1 MTSVLY
7 DEPGPVGRRRI
18 WIGSVL
24 SVVVLVGTL
33 VIAVRRFA
41 DKGQFQSRRWQ
52 VVADSISY
60 LRGGLFV
67 TLRMAVVAVVLAS
80 LLGLVLSIGRV
91 AERAAIRW
99 VAGAWV
105 EFFRAVPLLALV
117 VFAFVGLPKYDINL
131 SRFWCVVV
139 ALVLYNSAALCEVFR
154 AGINSVDRGQRE
166 AATAIGLRWWP
177 AMRIVVLPQG
187 LRRML
192 PAYVS
197 QMVTIVKDTSLGFVV
212 GAQELLSRSRQL
224 GVFKPPSVVAGLIV
238 ALVAYLAINLVLSRV
253 AVSLERRTAPTRRP
267 IRDTIKDS
275 VLPTPL

>member
-18 WIGSVL
+18 WIGSSVSAVL
-24 SVVVLVGTL
+24 LVGSL
-33 VIAVRRFA
+33 AVALRRFA
-41 DKGQFQSRRWQ
+41 DKGQFERRRWQ
-52 VVADSISY
+52 VVADSVSY

-80 LLGLVLSIGRV
+80 VLGLALSIGRV
-91 AERAAIRW
+91 VERTAVRRL
-99 VAGAWV
+99 VGVWV

-166 AATAIGLRWWP
+166 AATAIGLPWWSS
-177 AMRIVVLPQG
+177 MRIVVLPQA

-238 ALVAYLAINLVLSRV
+238 ALSAYLAINLTLSRL
-253 AVSLERRTAPTRRP
+253 AVFLERRTAPGRRP
-267 IRDTIKDS
+267 TRDRLRGST
-275 VLPTPL
+275 LPTPT